1 MPFQHEI
8 SGAPCHFQIYTYTN
22 LLLSDLFC
30 ESVDLKAAA
39 VRYRVALPHPGPW
52 SPFFYSPNC
61 SQLPVEQKPLCISL
75 HGSTNPS
82 APLENADL

>member
-8 SGAPCHFQIYTYTN
+8 SGAPCHFQIYTN
-22 LLLSDLFC
+22 LLLADLFC
-30 ESVDLKAAA
+30 ESVDLEAAA
-39 VRYRVALPHPGPW
+39 VRYRVALPHPAPW

-82 APLENADL
+82 ARLENADL